1 MLSEPCSRR
10 LAPFLLSPPLWPSGK
25 KTFGLGFQ
33 VLIFCAIL
41 YFVRRRFLKL
51 VSFEEV
57 SKWVSFTGSE
67 SKVSVDKEEAVKLLW
82 TLDSGKKIYLVHGC
96 NDACAQTISPF

>member
-1 MLSEPCSRR
+1 M
-10 LAPFLLSPPLWPSGK
+10 
-25 KTFGLGFQ
+25 
-33 VLIFCAIL
+33 
-41 YFVRRRFLKL
+41 

-82 TLDSGKKIYLVHGC
+82 TLDSGKKIYRVFFSLVPPLKV
-96 NDACAQTISPF
+96 QSTKKLI